1 MISQLYFASFGN
13 MFAPI
18 LSLSL
23 ALSVALVLGL
33 AAATRGESRRE
44 THGPRGLI

>member
-1 MISQLYFASFGN
+1 

-33 AAATRGESRRE
+33 AAGTRGVRASGSAV
-44 THGPRGLI
+44 TRGLI

>member
-1 MISQLYFASFGN
+1 MVSQLYFASFGD

-33 AAATRGESRRE
+33 AAGTRGEGRRE
-44 THGPRGLI
+44 QGGSRGLI

>member
-1 MISQLYFASFGN
+1 

-23 ALSVALVLGL
+23 ALSVALVFGL
-33 AAATRGESRRE
+33 AAGTRPDHATGAAVTRC
-44 THGPRGLI
+44 LL

>member
-1 MISQLYFASFGN
+1 

-33 AAATRGESRRE
+33 AAGTRPGHPTGAAVTRG
-44 THGPRGLI
+44 LL